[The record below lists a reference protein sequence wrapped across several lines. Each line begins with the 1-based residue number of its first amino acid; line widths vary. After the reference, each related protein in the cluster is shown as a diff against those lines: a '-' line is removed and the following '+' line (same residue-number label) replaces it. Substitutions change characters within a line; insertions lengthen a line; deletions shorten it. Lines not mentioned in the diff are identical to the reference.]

1 MVVESTLK
9 GKINLLLNLRQT
21 SQTRDNLILPSTLQ
35 NYITLYS
42 FFLRF
47 NLNINTNAFKKNKS
61 KIIAEISSLVA
72 IRNSVLIFSQETKK
86 KSVV

>member
-21 SQTRDNLILPSTLQ
+21 SQTRNNLILLSTLQ

-47 NLNINTNAFKKNKS
+47 NLNINTNAFKKTKS
-61 KIIAEISSLVA
+61 KIIAEISSLVD
-72 IRNSVLIFSQETKK
+72 ICNSVLIFSQETKK